1 MSTRLLP
8 RYADRVRMN
17 HWFVALMFVL
27 AALSGLA
34 FFHPSFY
41 FFTALFGGGQ
51 WTRILHPF
59 MGVLMT
65 LGFLGLFFRLWRQN
79 LITDADREWRRN
91 AGRMMR
97 GDKAGMPPAGK
108 YNYGQKAVF
117 WLMTLSL
124 LVMLITGVMFWE
136 PWFTPY
142 FSIGLMLI
150 AALGFYL
157 QSVSLLM
164 VDLFLMGTQSAF
176 FGPVKYSIL
185 PDHLDEDELI
195 GGNAIV
201 EAGTFLSILLGTII
215 GGILIMR
222 EGGMEIVYAII
233 VAMAALG

>member
-34 FFHPSFY
+34 FFHPNFY
-41 FFTALFGGGQ
+41 LFTSLFGGGQ

-79 LITDADREWRRN
+79 LINDNDRAWRRN
-91 AGRMMR
+91 AGKMLR

-124 LVMLITGVMFWE
+124 LVLLITGVMFWR
-136 PWFTPY
+136 PWFAPY
-142 FSIGLMLI
+142 FSIGLMRVAVVLH
-150 AALGFYL
+150 A
-157 QSVSLLM
+157 VSAVVLVL
-164 VDLFLMGTQSAF
+164 T
-176 FGPVKYSIL
+176 
-185 PDHLDEDELI
+185 
-195 GGNAIV
+195 
-201 EAGTFLSILLGTII
+201 TII
-215 GGILIMR
+215 HIYAAIWVKGTMR
-222 EGGMEIVYAII
+222 
-233 VAMAALG
+233 AMTRGTVTESWARRNHSLWHKDVSNKGR